1 MSGEIDS
8 KLDLNDI
15 NFKIQQEE
23 EANVIDDDEE
33 EGNIEEGMLEDSD
46 LKLISKRNKWFESE
60 L

>member
-33 EGNIEEGMLEDSD
+33 EGNIEEGMLEDSN